1 MRSSCAEVDA
11 LEAFPTFE
19 GTQVSRAAVQQDIV
33 AKSEVLA
40 KEVCVLSASLTFKLC
55 TARNLCVVMKN
66 SHVSKMKSFENHA
79 KDKVVE
85 LSVGLPGVRT
95 ERAWNAELQFGVLH
109 VGQSSGLFFKRTYAC
124 AREELFPSQKT
135 SDPEFFREGLH
146 PLKMA

>member
-40 KEVCVLSASLTFKLC
+40 KKVCVLSASLTFKLC
-55 TARNLCVVMKN
+55 TARNLCVLLVVKN

-95 ERAWNAELQFGVLH
+95 ERAWNAELKFGVLH
-109 VGQSSGLFFKRTYAC
+109 LGQSSGLFLKRTHAC
-124 AREELFPSQKT
+124 ARARRIIPVSEDFGPGILP
-135 SDPEFFREGLH
+135 
-146 PLKMA
+146 